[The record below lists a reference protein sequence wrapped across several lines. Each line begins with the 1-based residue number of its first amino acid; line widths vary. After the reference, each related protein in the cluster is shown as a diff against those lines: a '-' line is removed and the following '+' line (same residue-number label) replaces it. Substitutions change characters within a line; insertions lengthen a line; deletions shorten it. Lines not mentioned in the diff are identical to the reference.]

1 MSKLLP
7 YNHKMVNVGMK
18 KPDWEHWVRM
28 IGKENITDK
37 QIGDLADYH
46 NMTFKQLKDLIS
58 NTREIRVRG
67 EYTK

>member
-7 YNHKMVNVGMK
+7 YNHKMVNVGMNK
-18 KPDWEHWVRM
+18 RDWENWVRI
-28 IGKENITDK
+28 IGKDRITDR
-37 QIGDLADYH
+37 QIEIIAYDH

-58 NTREIRVRG
+58 NTKDIRVRG

>member
-1 MSKLLP
+1 
-7 YNHKMVNVGMK
+7 
-18 KPDWEHWVRM
+18 M

-37 QIGDLADYH
+37 QIGDLADYY

-58 NTREIRVRG
+58 NTRELRQRG